1 MQALPC
7 LLTFPG
13 SHPMV
18 ADHDTPDESSPGKN
32 RTGPRASLHL
42 FPHTL
47 LLVLLLVVGNSGR
60 ALAQN
65 APVPPSFLNDILP
78 LLTRYDCNSGGCHGK
93 LAGQNGFRLS
103 LRGFAPD
110 SDYES
115 ITRESRGRRINP
127 ASPAASLL
135 VGKANGSIV
144 HAGGR
149 RIQPGSEAEL
159 LLLNWIRGGLP
170 GPLAS
175 DPVLQRLEVSPKNA
189 LLRPGDQVPL
199 KALAFYSDGSQR
211 DVTALARFASGDTSI
226 LDATAD
232 GMVHALRHGEHV
244 VRVTYQGQ
252 VEVCTFTMPRD
263 EAPSPDLYA
272 AGSQP
277 IDQHVFGRLQAL
289 RIPPSPAIDDATFLR
304 RSMLDTIGTL
314 PTPAEAESFVS
325 DPRPDKRTR
334 LVDSLL
340 ERPEFY
346 DYWALQ
352 LGDLLQNRVERDHDV
367 RGRKGVRSFHQW
379 IRQQLVDRR
388 SWKQIATAVLLASGS
403 ASENP
408 AVGYYIVT
416 IGEKSA
422 EESDI
427 ADSVAQ
433 AFLGTRIGCARCHN
447 HPLERY
453 TQDDYYHF
461 VAFFSRLA
469 LQRKNPDEGETSLH
483 VATRHVLNLQ
493 QQLSEQQAKLQP
505 TTAADEQSGIQ
516 KRIAE
521 LQQEIRRNLEAP
533 VTVRQ
538 PRTGVMLSARQLDR
552 SAVQIPPGTDPRA
565 QLAAWLTAPE
575 NPWFSGAMVNRLWK
589 HFLGTGLVEPV
600 DDLRA
605 TNPPSNPPLWQYLNE
620 QFVQSDFDLKHL
632 MRLILNS
639 QTYQRSAATLPQNQH
654 DQRFYSHALARRLP
668 AEVLL
673 DAICAATS
681 QPEPFGGYPL
691 GIRAIQVPDPGI
703 DSYFLTLFGRSERV
717 TACACERSGDVTLPQ
732 LLHLQNS
739 DSLMARIQS
748 SDGRLQQ
755 LLSTGFSDQQIVV
768 ELFQA
773 TLSRRPTDAELGA
786 VQAQLNAAATDQ
798 RSGVF
803 QDLFW
808 ALLNSREFAF
818 QH

>member
-1 MQALPC
+1 M
-7 LLTFPG
+7 F
-13 SHPMV
+13 V
-18 ADHDTPDESSPGKN
+18 AHRHHHLD
-32 RTGPRASLHL
+32 GPRFGDWRLLPAGRLILS
-42 FPHTL
+42 L
-47 LLVLLLVVGNSGR
+47 LLFAFAGLTNS
-60 ALAQN
+60 ALAQT
-65 APVPPSFLNDILP
+65 APAVPSFVNDILP

-103 LRGFAPD
+103 LRGFAPEA
-110 SDYES
+110 DYES
-115 ITRESRGRRINP
+115 LTRESRGRRINP

-135 VGKANGSIV
+135 VGKANGTIV

-149 RIQPGSEAEL
+149 RIVRGSSAET
-159 LLLNWIRGGLP
+159 LLLNWIAAGLP

-175 DPVLQRLEVSPKNA
+175 DPTLLRMEITPAAAV
-189 LLRPGDQVPL
+189 LRPGDSVQL
-199 KALAFYSDGSQR
+199 SAQAFYSDGTQR
-211 DVTALARFASGDTSI
+211 DVTSLARFASGDTSI
-226 LDATAD
+226 LDADA
-232 GMVHALRHGEHV
+232 GGRVQALRPGEHV
-244 VRVTYQGQ
+244 VRVTYQGEVQ
-252 VEVCTFTMPRD
+252 VATFTMPRD
-263 EAPSPDLYA
+263 QQPAHELYA
-272 AGSQP
+272 VGDQA

-289 RIPPSPAIDDATFLR
+289 RIPPSPMIDDAAFLR

-314 PTPAEAESFVS
+314 PTPAEVRSFTE
-325 DPRPDKRTR
+325 DTQPDKRAT

-340 ERPEFY
+340 QRPEFY

-379 IRQQLVDRR
+379 IRQQLVAGRN
-388 SWKQIATAVLLASGS
+388 WKQIATDVLLATGS
-403 ASENP
+403 TSENP

-422 EESDI
+422 EESEI

-461 VAFFSRLA
+461 TAFFSRLA
-469 LQRKNPDEGETSLH
+469 LQRRNPDEADTSLH
-483 VATRHVLNLQ
+483 VATRHVLNLK
-493 QQLSEQQAKLQP
+493 QQLSEQQTKLQQS
-505 TTAADEQSGIQ
+505 TVADEQNGIR
-516 KRIAE
+516 KRISE
-521 LQQEIRRNLEAP
+521 LEGEIRQNLEAA

-538 PRTGVMLSARQLDR
+538 PRTGVLLSPRQLDR
-552 SAVQIPPGTDPRA
+552 SAVQIPAGTDPRL
-565 QLAAWLTAPE
+565 QLAEWMTAPA
-575 NPWFSGAMVNRLWK
+575 NPWFSAAMVNRLWK
-589 HFLGTGLVEPV
+589 HFLGIGLVEPV

-605 TNPPSNPPLWQYLNE
+605 TNPPSNPALWQYLNQ
-620 QFVQSDFDLKHL
+620 QFVQSDFQLQHV

-639 QTYQRSAATLPQNQH
+639 RTYQLSASTLPDNQH
-654 DQRFYSHALARRLP
+654 DQRFYSHAKARRLP

-673 DAICAATS
+673 DAIGAATD
-681 QPEPFGGYPL
+681 QPEPFAGYPL
-691 GIRAIQVPDPGI
+691 GIRAIQVPDPGL

-739 DSLMARIQS
+739 DTLMARIQAPE
-748 SDGRLQQ
+748 GRLQR
-755 LLSTGFSDQQIVV
+755 LLADGVADEAVIS

-773 TLSRRPTDAELGA
+773 TLSRRPTQSELTS
-786 VQAQLNAAATDQ
+786 VHAQLSAAAADE
-798 RSGVF
+798 RPSVF

>member
-1 MQALPC
+1 MAPVHHHQHISETTPEIHRLRFPRLRHPGLFLLLFL
-7 LLTFPG
+7 LLTAG
-13 SHPMV
+13 RS
-18 ADHDTPDESSPGKN
+18 
-32 RTGPRASLHL
+32 
-42 FPHTL
+42 
-47 LLVLLLVVGNSGR
+47 NSV
-60 ALAQN
+60 LAQTT
-65 APVPPSFLNDILP
+65 PVAPSFLNDILP

-103 LRGFAPD
+103 LRGFAPEA
-110 SDYES
+110 DYES
-115 ITRESRGRRINP
+115 LTRESRGRRINP
-127 ASPAASLL
+127 ASPESSLL

-149 RIQPGSEAEL
+149 RIERGSEAET
-159 LLLNWIRGGLP
+159 LLLNWIRAGLP

-175 DPVLQRLEVSPKNA
+175 DPLLHRLEIAPTTAV
-189 LLRPGDQVPL
+189 LRPGDAVQL
-199 KALAFYSDGSQR
+199 SATAIYSDGSRR
-211 DVTALARFASGDTSI
+211 DVTSLARFASGDTS
-226 LDATAD
+226 LLEVDA
-232 GMVHALRHGEHV
+232 GGEVQALRHGEHV
-244 VRVTYQGQ
+244 VRVTYQGEVQ
-252 VEVCTFTMPRD
+252 VATFTMPRD
-263 EAPSPDLYA
+263 QQLATELYA
-272 AGSQP
+272 DSDQP
-277 IDQHVFGRLQAL
+277 IDQLVFGRLQAL

-314 PTPAEAESFVS
+314 PAPAEVQSFVA
-325 DPRPDKRTR
+325 DVQPDKRAR
-334 LVDSLL
+334 LVESLL
-340 ERPEFY
+340 QRPEFY

-367 RGRKGVRSFHQW
+367 RGRKGVRRFHQW
-379 IRQQLVDRR
+379 IRQQLVAGR
-388 SWKQIATAVLLASGS
+388 SWKQIASDVLLATGNTT
-403 ASENP
+403 ENP

-461 VAFFSRLA
+461 TAFFSRLA
-469 LQRKNPDEGETSLH
+469 LQRRNPDEADTSLH

-493 QQLSEQQAKLQP
+493 QQMLEQQSKLQQSKD
-505 TTAADEQSGIQ
+505 AAEQAAFQ
-516 KRIAE
+516 KRIGE
-521 LQQEIRRNLEAP
+521 LEQEIRQNLEAT

-538 PRTGVMLSARQLDR
+538 PRTGQMLSPRQLDR
-552 SAVQIPPGTDPRA
+552 SAVQIPAGTDPRL
-565 QLAAWLTAPE
+565 QLTEWMTAPS
-575 NPWFSGAMVNRLWK
+575 NPWFSAAMVNRLWK
-589 HFLGTGLVEPV
+589 HFLGTGLVEPA

-605 TNPPSNPPLWQYLNE
+605 TNPPSNPALWQYLNQ
-620 QFVQSDFDLKHL
+620 QFVQSDFDLKHV

-639 QTYQRSAATLPQNQH
+639 RTYQLSASTLPENQH

-673 DAICAATS
+673 DAIGAATD
-681 QPEPFGGYPL
+681 QPEVFAGYPL
-691 GIRAIQVPDPGI
+691 GIRAIQVPDPGV

-739 DSLMARIQS
+739 DSLMARIQAP
-748 SDGRLQQ
+748 DGRLQR
-755 LLSTGFSDQQIVV
+755 LLSGGLNDQQIIS

-773 TLSRRPTDAELGA
+773 TLSRPPAESELA
-786 VQAQLNAAATDQ
+786 SVQAQLSAAGQDE
-798 RSGVF
+798 RPGVY

>member
-1 MQALPC
+1 MLPTNQNH
-7 LLTFPG
+7 LDSHRNGFG
-13 SHPMV
+13 RRSHPGRIR
-18 ADHDTPDESSPGKN
+18 S
-32 RTGPRASLHL
+32 
-42 FPHTL
+42 
-47 LLVLLLVVGNSGR
+47 LVLLLCLCCPFS
-60 ALAQN
+60 AAIAQTSP
-65 APVPPSFLNDILP
+65 ATPSFLNDILP

-103 LRGFAPD
+103 LRGFAPEA
-110 SDYES
+110 DYES
-115 ITRESRGRRINP
+115 LTRESRGRRINP

-159 LLLNWIRGGLP
+159 LLLNWIQAGLP
-170 GPLAS
+170 GPVAS
-175 DPVLQRLEVSPKNA
+175 DPVLQRLEVTPKA
-189 LLRPGDQVPL
+189 ARLRPGDQVQL
-199 KALAFYSDGSQR
+199 TAQAFYSDGSQR
-211 DVTALARFASGDTSI
+211 NVTPLARFASGDTSI
-226 LDATAD
+226 LDATAT
-232 GMVHALRHGEHV
+232 GMVQALRHGEHV
-244 VRVTYQGQ
+244 VRVSYQGQ
-252 VEVCTFTMPRD
+252 VEVSTFTMPRD
-263 EAPSPDLYA
+263 ETPSADLYA
-272 AGSQP
+272 VGSQP

-314 PTPAEAESFVS
+314 PTPAEVESFIS
-325 DPRPDKRTR
+325 DPRPDKRTKM
-334 LVDSLL
+334 VDSLL
-340 ERPEFY
+340 QRPEFY

-379 IRQQLVDRR
+379 IRQQLVDGR
-388 SWKQIATAVLLASGS
+388 SWKQITEDVLLATGTTSS
-403 ASENP
+403 NP

-433 AFLGTRIGCARCHN
+433 AFMGTRIGCARCHN

-493 QQLSEQQAKLQP
+493 QQLSEQQAKLQQ
-505 TTAADEQSGIQ
+505 TTVAEEQAGIE
-516 KRIAE
+516 KRIGE
-521 LQQEIRRNLEAP
+521 LQQDIRRSLEAP

-538 PRTGVMLSARQLDR
+538 PRTGTMLPPQQLDR
-552 SAVQIPPGTDPRA
+552 SAVQIAPGTDPRA
-565 QLAAWLTAPE
+565 QLTSWLTTPG
-575 NPWFSGAMVNRLWK
+575 NRWFSGAMVNRLWK

-605 TNPPSNPPLWQYLNE
+605 TNPPSNPELWHYLND
-620 QFVQSDFDLKHL
+620 QFVQSNYDLKHVI
-632 MRLILNS
+632 RLILNS
-639 QTYQRSAATLPQNQH
+639 QTWQRSASTLPQNQY

-673 DAICAATS
+673 DAITAATGD
-681 QPEPFGGYPL
+681 PEPFAGYPL

-739 DSLMARIQS
+739 DSLLARIQS
-748 SDGRLQQ
+748 SDGRVQR
-755 LLSTGFSDQQIVV
+755 LLNSNVPDQQIIN
-768 ELFQA
+768 ELFAA
-773 TLSRRPTDAELGA
+773 TLSRRPTESELA
-786 VQAQLNAAATDQ
+786 SVQAQLTIAADTE
-798 RSGVF
+798 RPGVF
-803 QDLFW
+803 QDLLW

>member
-1 MQALPC
+1 MAQVHHSN
-7 LLTFPG
+7 FPG
-13 SHPMV
+13 NRRI
-18 ADHDTPDESSPGKN
+18 TNRGCLQPGQM
-32 RTGPRASLHL
+32 
-42 FPHTL
+42 
-47 LLVLLLVVGNSGR
+47 VLLLLWLFGVSNPTV
-60 ALAQN
+60 AQD
-65 APVPPSFLNDILP
+65 APAPPSFLNDVIP

-103 LRGFAPD
+103 LRGFAPEA
-110 SDYES
+110 DYES
-115 ITRESRGRRINP
+115 LTRESRGRRVNP

-135 VGKANGSIV
+135 VGKANGSIM

-149 RIQPGSEAEL
+149 RIQPGSDAEAV
-159 LLLNWIRGGLP
+159 LLNWIKAGLP

-175 DPVLQRLEVSPKNA
+175 DPVLQRLEVTPKNA
-189 LLRPGDQVPL
+189 QLRPGDQVQL
-199 KALAFYSDGSQR
+199 IAWAFFSDGSKR
-211 DVTALARFASGDTSI
+211 DVTSLARFASGDISI
-226 LDATAD
+226 LDVTAT
-232 GMVHALRHGEHV
+232 GQVQALRHGEHV
-244 VRVTYQGQ
+244 VRVSFQGE
-252 VEVCTFTMPRD
+252 VEVATFTMPRD
-263 EAPSPDLYA
+263 EAPGVDLYDV
-272 AGSQP
+272 GNQP
-277 IDQHVFGRLQAL
+277 IDQHVFGRLHAL

-314 PTPAEAESFVS
+314 PTPDEIRDFLADAQ
-325 DPRPDKRTR
+325 PDKRAK
-334 LVDSLL
+334 LVDRLL
-340 ERPEFY
+340 QRPEFH
-346 DYWALQ
+346 DYWALL

-379 IRQQLVDRR
+379 IRQQLVAGR
-388 SWKQIATAVLLASGS
+388 SWKQLTEDVLLATGS
-403 ASENP
+403 TTANP
-408 AVGYYIVT
+408 PVGYYIVT

-453 TQDDYYHF
+453 TQDDYYQF

-469 LQRKNPDEGETSLH
+469 LQRKHPDEGESSLH

-493 QQLSEQQAKLQP
+493 QQLSEQQTKLRQ
-505 TTAADEQSGIQ
+505 TEEGDEHADVQ
-516 KRIAE
+516 KRIGE
-521 LQQEIRRNLEAP
+521 LEQEIRRNQDAA

-538 PRTGVMLSARQLDR
+538 PRTGVMLSPQHLDR
-552 SAVQIPPGTDPRA
+552 RPVHIPPGTDPRL
-565 QLAAWLTAPE
+565 QLTAWLTAPE

-589 HFLGTGLVEPV
+589 HFMGTGLVEPV

-605 TNPPSNPPLWQYLNE
+605 TNPPSNPALWQYLNS
-620 QFVQSDFDLKHL
+620 QFVQSDFDLKHV

-639 QTYQRSAATLPQNQH
+639 QAYQRSAATLPQNQH

-673 DAICAATS
+673 DAIGAATGE
-681 QPEPFGGYPL
+681 PEPFQGYPL
-691 GIRAIQVPDPGI
+691 GIRAIQVPDPGL
-703 DSYFLTLFGRSERV
+703 DSYFLSLFGRSERV

-739 DSLMARIQS
+739 DSLMARIQA
-748 SDGRLQQ
+748 SDGRLQR
-755 LLSTGFSDQQIVV
+755 LLTSKISDPQIVS
-768 ELFQA
+768 ELFAA
-773 TLSRRPTDAELGA
+773 TLSRRPTEAEMA
-786 VQAQLNAAATDQ
+786 SVQAQLTIAAAEE
-798 RSGVF
+798 RPGVF